1 MSWLKKSCV
10 VVPIDFSEQSFK
22 AMEVAEEFVKETSN
36 LHLIHVTRPW
46 DEHNI
51 GGTWGEE
58 TEAERLQSIENALQ
72 DRLKDTDYPDARIA
86 VRIGSPAVEICRYA
100 EEAGAQ
106 LIVMPS
112 HGRTGIKHFAL
123 GSVAERVLR
132 RAPCPVLVLRG
143 EEKTEGK
150 GKTIISYD

>member
-10 VVPIDFSEQSFK
+10 VVPVDFSEHSFK
-22 AMEVAEEFVKETSN
+22 AMDVAKEFVEETSN

-51 GGTWGEE
+51 GGSWGQE

-72 DRLKDTDYPDARIA
+72 DRLEGTDCPDAHVA
-86 VRIGSPAVEICRYA
+86 VHIGSPAVEISRYA
-100 EEAGAQ
+100 EEAGAE

-132 RAPCPVLVLRG
+132 RAPCPVLVLR
-143 EEKTEGK
+143 EEKEKK
-150 GKTIISYD
+150 GKEKKIISYD